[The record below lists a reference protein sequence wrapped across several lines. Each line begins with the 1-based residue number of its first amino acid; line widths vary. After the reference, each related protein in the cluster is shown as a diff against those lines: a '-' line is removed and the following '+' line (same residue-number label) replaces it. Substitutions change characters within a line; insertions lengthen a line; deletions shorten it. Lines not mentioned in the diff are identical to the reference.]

1 MTALSRTPLEDI
13 DDEKEKMVM
22 LMMMMMMVMPMMMM
36 MMMVMVMVTLM
47 VNVMMMTTFM
57 IASDN
62 VKRLAKQ
69 GSKCYRLIHNGV
81 LQPGSVSRFT

>member
-22 LMMMMMMVMPMMMM
+22 VMMVMVMVMPMMMM
-36 MMMVMVMVTLM
+36 MMVTLM
-47 VNVMMMTTFM
+47 VNVMMMTIFM

-69 GSKCYRLIHNGV
+69 GSKCYCLIHNGV